1 MNLLAITDHSGIRIA
16 ELGFLLGAAG
26 GAALALT
33 ALASSGARV
42 GKFVAGVALA
52 AGSVLLVIAAHWGHF
67 G

>member
-1 MNLLAITDHSGIRIA
+1 MNMLAITHHNGIRIA

-33 ALASSGARV
+33 ALAPSGARI
-42 GKFVAGVALA
+42 GMFVAGVALA